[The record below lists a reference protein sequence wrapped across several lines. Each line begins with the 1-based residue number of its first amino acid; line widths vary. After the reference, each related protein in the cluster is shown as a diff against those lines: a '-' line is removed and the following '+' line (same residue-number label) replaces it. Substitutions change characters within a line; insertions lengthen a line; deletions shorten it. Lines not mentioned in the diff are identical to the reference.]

1 VYGSADFL
9 NPDAGTHPVTTD
21 PAELAAAA
29 RAGARTWA
37 QFPYFEQRFAERGRK
52 FCTSDTAWLLTL
64 GHRERK
70 PAVDQVLWLGRVLSA
85 RGMPRYLLE
94 QHLHNVVAEL
104 GVSAGR
110 NLRAGERKL
119 RALRRQY
126 VAQDAFDEL
135 AGVFN
140 ARVAG
145 VQQGFGAMG
154 ELLVSAVADEASGIE
169 RALISVE
176 EWACD
181 AARFPAEWID
191 AVRATIGDA
200 RSALSSR
207 P

>member
-21 PAELAAAA
+21 PAELEAAA

-64 GHRERK
+64 EHRERK

-104 GVSAGR
+104 GVSASR

-119 RALRRQY
+119 RALRLQY
-126 VAQDAFDEL
+126 VAQGTFDTL
-135 AGVFN
+135 ASGFN

-145 VQQGFGAMG
+145 IPGAFEAMG

-169 RALISVE
+169 RAVISVE

-181 AARFPAEWID
+181 ATRFPPDWID
-191 AVRATIGDA
+191 AVRATIGAA
-200 RSALSSR
+200 RESVQS
-207 P
+207 